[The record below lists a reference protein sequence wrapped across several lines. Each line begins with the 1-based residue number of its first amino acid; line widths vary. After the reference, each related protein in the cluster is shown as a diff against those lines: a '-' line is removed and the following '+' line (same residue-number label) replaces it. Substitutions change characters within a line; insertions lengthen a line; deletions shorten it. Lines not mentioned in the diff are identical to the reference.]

1 MKSTF
6 LNDVPIQRKMTLLSL
21 ASTGTALILFLA
33 LTVFFQI
40 RILQGAMADHLEVLA
55 EAVSRVGPDQPD
67 LQTWNHAGDLLAAL
81 EVDEDIEV
89 AAIFDQDQAVAA
101 AFSRNSQRLSEL
113 PLTEELA
120 GQGARLTRADGV
132 FKLHIY
138 HPVIRDGEQV
148 AGIVLVASM
157 RRVQRQV
164 ILTALMM
171 AGGVGL
177 FLVITHLAAR
187 RLQHS
192 ITEPVSRL
200 AATARRIAEL
210 GDYSV
215 RVERA
220 GRDEIGGLIDHFNSM
235 LDAIQV
241 RDSELHQHRHNL
253 ELIVEE
259 RTEELRRRRDEAL
272 AASQAKTEFLAN
284 MSHEIRTPMNG
295 VIGVLSLLNDAP
307 LTGEYRRLLET
318 AERSADAL
326 MHIINDILDF
336 SKIDAGMVEF
346 ESISF
351 DVCELIEE
359 VASLYVDAVGNTAID
374 LICYVPPEIVC
385 SVEGDPTRLRQVLT
399 NLVSNAVKFT
409 QQGQVFLRVESI
421 ELVDQKQLLRFVV
434 SDTGI
439 GIPDHLMPRL
449 FEKFT
454 QADGSITRHFGG
466 TGLGLSVCKQLVELQ
481 GGDIGVSSREG
492 EGAKFWFVLQF
503 KTSGESFRQKMQAE
517 LSGLRILIVDDNASS
532 RMVFESYLK
541 AAGARVS
548 SCANG
553 QEVLARFF
561 QDSVGAAV
569 PDAVLIDRQLADI
582 NGADLARMI
591 KNHCPKNM
599 PRLVAIV
606 SGAVNGEQI
615 RQEGFQAVV
624 HQPVRRCQLLDAI
637 SGCGVAKRTE
647 GVTEQAVRTCLAGS
661 VLLVDD
667 EPINQKVA
675 KAILERF
682 GLMVQ
687 TASHGKEAIELA
699 RQFDFDIILMDIQ
712 MPEVSGYEAT
722 EFIRAG
728 ELESRR
734 RRSRIIAMTANAMNS
749 TKMRCLQSG
758 MDDFISKPIKPDML
772 AERLRPWLP
781 GGFKDGEVGVDS
793 GGRPPVEPQVDT
805 VWDRW
810 QALQLADG
818 DEDLLAELI
827 TLFLQRRQLLLDRI
841 GAAIEAGDPALL
853 DDAAHAFKGAVN
865 HFCAEQVRRRALA
878 LESKGK
884 NGDLDGAAEIF
895 QELAAES
902 ERLANHLDHRPE
914 AVSARP

>member
-101 AFSRNSQRLSEL
+101 AFSRNSQRLGEL
-113 PLTEELA
+113 PPTEELA

-177 FLVITHLAAR
+177 FLVITHFAAR

-200 AATARRIAEL
+200 AVTARRIAEL

-220 GRDEIGGLIDHFNSM
+220 GRDEIGGLIEHFNSM

-359 VASLYVDAVGNTAID
+359 VASLYVDAVGNTTID

-541 AAGARVS
+541 AAGAQVS
-548 SCANG
+548 SCASG
-553 QEVLARFF
+553 QEVLTRFF

-647 GVTEQAVRTCLAGS
+647 GVTEQAVRACLAGS

-682 GLMVQ
+682 GLMVR

-699 RQFDFDIILMDIQ
+699 RQFDFDVILMDIQ
-712 MPEVSGYEAT
+712 MPEMSGYEAT

-728 ELESRR
+728 ELESQR

-749 TKMRCLQSG
+749 TKIRCLQSG

-793 GGRPPVEPQVDT
+793 DGRPPVESQVDT

-914 AVSARP
+914 AVSARS

>member
-1 MKSTF
+1 
-6 LNDVPIQRKMTLLSL
+6 
-21 ASTGTALILFLA
+21 
-33 LTVFFQI
+33 
-40 RILQGAMADHLEVLA
+40 
-55 EAVSRVGPDQPD
+55 
-67 LQTWNHAGDLLAAL
+67 
-81 EVDEDIEV
+81 
-89 AAIFDQDQAVAA
+89 
-101 AFSRNSQRLSEL
+101 
-113 PLTEELA
+113 
-120 GQGARLTRADGV
+120 
-132 FKLHIY
+132 
-138 HPVIRDGEQV
+138 
-148 AGIVLVASM
+148 
-157 RRVQRQV
+157 
-164 ILTALMM
+164 
-171 AGGVGL
+171 
-177 FLVITHLAAR
+177 
-187 RLQHS
+187 
-192 ITEPVSRL
+192 
-200 AATARRIAEL
+200 
-210 GDYSV
+210 
-215 RVERA
+215 
-220 GRDEIGGLIDHFNSM
+220 
-235 LDAIQV
+235 
-241 RDSELHQHRHNL
+241 
-253 ELIVEE
+253 
-259 RTEELRRRRDEAL
+259 
-272 AASQAKTEFLAN
+272 
-284 MSHEIRTPMNG
+284 MNG
-295 VIGVLSLLNDAP
+295 VIGVLSLLSDAP

-351 DVCELIEE
+351 DVCKLIEE

-374 LICYVPPEIVC
+374 LICYVPPEIAC

-409 QQGQVFLRVESI
+409 QHGQVFLRVEPI

-492 EGAKFWFVLQF
+492 EGAEFWFVLQF
-503 KTSGESFRQKMQAE
+503 KTNGESFRQKMQAE
-517 LSGLRILIVDDNASS
+517 LSGIRILIVDDNASS
-532 RMVFESYLK
+532 RMVFESYLT

-548 SCANG
+548 SCASG
-553 QEVLARFF
+553 QEVLDRFF
-561 QDSVGAAV
+561 QDPVGAAV

-582 NGADLARMI
+582 NGVDLARMI

-606 SGAVNGEQI
+606 SGAENGEQI

-624 HQPVRRCQLLDAI
+624 HQPVRRCQLLDAF
-637 SGCGVAKRTE
+637 SGCGATKSAE
-647 GVTEQAVRTCLAGS
+647 GVTEQQARQEVRACLAGT

-667 EPINQKVA
+667 EPINQQVA

-699 RQFDFDIILMDIQ
+699 RQFDFDVILMDIQ
-712 MPEVSGYEAT
+712 MPEMSGYEAT
-722 EFIRAG
+722 KLIRAG
-728 ELESRR
+728 ERERR
-734 RRSRIIAMTANAMNS
+734 RRQSRIIAMTANAMNS
-749 TKMRCLQSG
+749 TKIRCLQSG
-758 MDDFISKPIKPDML
+758 MDDFISKPIKPEML

-781 GGFKDGEVGVDS
+781 GDFKDGEASVDS
-793 GGRPPVEPQVDT
+793 NGPPAEPQVDT

-810 QALQLADG
+810 QALQLAGG
-818 DEDLLAELI
+818 DEDLLADLI
-827 TLFLQRRQLLLDRI
+827 ALFLQRRQLLLDRI
-841 GAAIEAGDPALL
+841 GAAIKAGDPVQL

-884 NGDLDGAAEIF
+884 NGDLDGATEIF

-902 ERLANHLDHRPE
+902 ERLANHLDQQSK
-914 AVSARP
+914 AVSVRS